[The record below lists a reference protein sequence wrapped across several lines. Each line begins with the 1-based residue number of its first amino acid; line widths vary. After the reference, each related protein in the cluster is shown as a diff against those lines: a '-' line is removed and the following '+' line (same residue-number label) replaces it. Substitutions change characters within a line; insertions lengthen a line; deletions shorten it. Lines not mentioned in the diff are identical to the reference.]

1 MINFLKFR
9 GFTTLFSLVMF
20 VAFAGVAI
28 YKQRT
33 RGYVFSYSID
43 FTGGTQL
50 LLKFDSPV
58 KASEVKKII
67 VEKGWKDVITRDFS
81 PEEVLVRVKEFA
93 HDAKGVGERLRYAVD
108 EGFPEHSVELLQSD
122 RVGPGVGAAMR
133 WKSIRAV
140 LIALIAMLA
149 YIALRFW
156 SFSFAMGA
164 VVALL
169 HDAFAM
175 LAVFLLFDRAISI
188 NVIAAILVVMGY
200 SINDTIVIFSQIR
213 ENLKKMTDVS
223 SLAEVVNTSLN
234 RTFKRTML
242 TSISTG
248 LPILVMLFFGGE
260 ALRDFSIALL
270 GGIVFGTYSSIY
282 IASPIMMM
290 LYRQKN

>member
-9 GFTTLFSLVMF
+9 GLTTLLSFLMF

-28 YKQRT
+28 YRQQT

-43 FTGGTQL
+43 FTGGTQI

-67 VEKGWKDVITRDFS
+67 IEKGWKDVITRDFS

-93 HDAKGVGERLRYAVD
+93 NDAKGVGERLRYAVD
-108 EGFPEHSVELLQSD
+108 EGFPKHNVELLQSD
-122 RVGPGVGAAMR
+122 GVGPGVGSSLR

-175 LAVFLLFDRAISI
+175 IAVFLLFDRAISI
-188 NVIAAILVVMGY
+188 NVIAAILAVIGY

-223 SLAEVVNTSLN
+223 SLAEVVNDSLN

-248 LPILVMLFFGGE
+248 LPVLVMLFFGGE
-260 ALRDFSIALL
+260 ALRDFSMAFL
-270 GGIVFGTYSSIY
+270 GGIIFGTYSSIY

>member
-1 MINFLKFR
+1 MIDFLKFR
-9 GFTTLFSLVMF
+9 GLTTLFSLVMF
-20 VAFAGVAI
+20 VAFSGIAI
-28 YKQRT
+28 YRQRT

-43 FTGGTQL
+43 FTGGTQI
-50 LLKFDSPV
+50 LLKFDRPV

-67 VEKGWKDVITRDFS
+67 IEKGWKDVIARDFS
-81 PEEVLVRVKEFA
+81 PEEVLVRVKEFT
-93 HDAKGVGERLRYAVD
+93 HDVKGIGERLRYAVD
-108 EGFPEHSVELLQSD
+108 EGFPEHKVELLQSEG
-122 RVGPGVGAAMR
+122 VGPGIGAALR

-164 VVALL
+164 VVALF

-188 NVIAAILVVMGY
+188 NVIAAILAVMGY

-213 ENLKKMTDVS
+213 ENLKKMTTVS

-248 LPILVMLFFGGE
+248 LPVLVMLFFGGE